1 VNTFEIIVIASL
13 LFSVFAMLYIGF
25 WFGEN
30 SENKRVCSAWYE
42 KLNLHT
48 NYSAI
53 VYDNG
58 TVLNFSKIT
67 YDIWNTSP

>member
-1 VNTFEIIVIASL
+1 MNTQIIIIASL
-13 LFSVFAMLYIGF
+13 LFSLFAMLYVGY

-42 KLNLHT
+42 RLNLRT

-58 TVLNFSKIT
+58 TEVNFSKTT
-67 YDIWNTSP
+67 YDIWNASS